1 MQCINKVV
9 VAGNLGRDPEV
20 GATPKGMLVAKFSV
34 AVDTPRPGG
43 ASRTVWFQCLALREQ
58 AEFVKRSLNHGDPV
72 YVEGSLEPYE
82 YAASGSKQRLQAF
95 RILVERIRPLFRTD
109 TGPRMNTNAL
119 VMAGGAGYLEA

>member
-34 AVDTPRPGG
+34 AVATPRPGG

-82 YAASGSKQRLQAF
+82 YAARGSKQRLQAF

-109 TGPRMNTNAL
+109 TGPRMNTNEL

>member
-1 MQCINKVV
+1 MRCINKVV

-43 ASRTVWFQCLALREQ
+43 ASRTVWFQCLALRDQ
-58 AEFVKRSLNHGDPV
+58 AELVKRSLNHGDPV

-82 YAASGSKQRLQAF
+82 YTVTGSREKLHAF
-95 RILVERIRPLFRTD
+95 RILVNRIRPLART
-109 TGPRMNTNAL
+109 N
-119 VMAGGAGYLEA
+119 GAEHLLWSA

>member
-1 MQCINKVV
+1 MRCINKVT
-9 VAGNLGRDPEV
+9 VAGNLGRDPEI

-43 ASRTVWFQCLALREQ
+43 ASRTVWFQCLALKDQ

-82 YAASGSKQRLQAF
+82 YKPYGSNQKLQAF
-95 RILVERIRPLFRTD
+95 RILVERIRPLARVRAPSFD
-109 TGPRMNTNAL
+109 FA
-119 VMAGGAGYLEA
+119 AIQ

>member
-1 MQCINKVV
+1 MRCINKVV

-43 ASRTVWFQCLALREQ
+43 ASRTVWFQCLALRDQ
-58 AEFVKRSLNHGDPV
+58 AELVKRSLNHGDPV

-82 YAASGSKQRLQAF
+82 YTARGSRQRLQAF
-95 RILVERIRPLFRTD
+95 RILVDRIRPLGRFESPGFD
-109 TGPRMNTNAL
+109 FAS
-119 VMAGGAGYLEA
+119 AQ